1 LEKSILAVGGDLKNA
16 PAFGLHKDI
25 YLAPYIGDLEDPMT
39 RNDFEKQVKAILA
52 LYDIKPEA
60 AVCDLHPRYYS
71 TRWAENRWAE
81 SGFPELMK
89 VQHHHAH
96 LLSVMAEH
104 NLDEVIGLAFDG
116 TGYGTD
122 GAIWGGEYLRANRSS
137 FRRLGSFCEFMLPG
151 GEAAIRRPIRIA
163 FSLLRRLME
172 ESGASR
178 ENFSEF
184 LTPRDMLLLGEMMEK
199 GLNCPVTTSLGRI
212 FDAAGALLGLVDTTS
227 YEGEGPIRLE
237 GLARVEYERR
247 EKKGKGPPSKF
258 FEDLIPLEPI
268 IATEA
273 SADRGDFYLDAVP
286 LFAYL
291 AENRKKKDT
300 ADLALIFHRA
310 AASASFRGALKMR
323 EMTGIGRIALSGGVF
338 QNILLRELLIPE
350 LEEAGFEVY
359 LNRSIPPGDGGLA
372 VGQAYFVPG

>member
-1 LEKSILAVGGDLKNA
+1 
-16 PAFGLHKDI
+16 
-25 YLAPYIGDLEDPMT
+25 
-39 RNDFEKQVKAILA
+39 
-52 LYDIKPEA
+52 
-60 AVCDLHPRYYS
+60 
-71 TRWAENRWAE
+71 
-81 SGFPELMK
+81 
-89 VQHHHAH
+89 
-96 LLSVMAEH
+96 
-104 NLDEVIGLAFDG
+104 
-116 TGYGTD
+116 
-122 GAIWGGEYLRANRSS
+122 
-137 FRRLGSFCEFMLPG
+137 
-151 GEAAIRRPIRIA
+151 
-163 FSLLRRLME
+163 
-172 ESGASR
+172 
-178 ENFSEF
+178 
-184 LTPRDMLLLGEMMEK
+184 
-199 GLNCPVTTSLGRI
+199 
-212 FDAAGALLGLVDTTS
+212 LLGLVDTTS

-268 IATEA
+268 VATEA
-273 SADRGDFYLDAVP
+273 SADRGDFYLDAAP

-291 AENRKKKDT
+291 ADNRKKKDT